1 MPTAKTLALSLLVL
15 PLTLVSAP
23 APSSA
28 VPPSAS
34 YAQPAISPDGSEIA
48 FASGGD
54 LWTVPAAG
62 GTARLLVA
70 HPATESR
77 PVWSPDGRQLAFV
90 STRTGNGD
98 IYVVSLAG
106 GDVRRLTW
114 DDAEEVV
121 DAWSADGR
129 WLYFS
134 SGRQEIAGMNDIF
147 RVSAL
152 GGTPL
157 PVTAD
162 PYTNEYFAAVSRDGR
177 SLAFTAQGIVAAQ
190 WWRHGHSHIDESE
203 IWLRQDGARKEDAPV
218 YRKVSAGDSKE
229 VWPLWGE
236 DGAGAR
242 LYFVSDRG
250 GVENLWWIDPA
261 QPQPAAQ
268 PLSRFDSGRVLWPSI
283 SADGRAIVFERG
295 FRIWKID
302 TATGQTGE
310 VPVSLQGAPVGAA
323 VERLELSRGFD
334 ELALSP
340 DGEKVAFIVRGEVF
354 AASAEDGGTAARV
367 TETYDAESQLI
378 WSPDSRRLVY
388 VSEREGDRQIWMYDF
403 ATGKEER
410 LTDGHHSD
418 HTPRL
423 SPDGRRLAYQRG
435 SEGIRVLDLA
445 TRADRPVAAAPMI
458 APPVGLARPFVW
470 SPDGQWI
477 AFLSSRER
485 MFSNASV
492 VPAAGGEARPVSF
505 LANVGSDA
513 ISWSPDGRFLLFTTG
528 QRTEPGQ
535 LARVDL
541 VPRVP
546 PFREDQFRSLFE
558 QESPPVVN
566 PAQPSEEREKTTDK
580 DQKDGKDGKDEKRD
594 AMKPAPAGPVE
605 VVFEGIQRRTSLLPV
620 GIDAEYQVISPDGK
634 QTVIVATVGGQ
645 TNLWLYSLDDE
656 AEEPPVAAQLTSTS
670 GEKGYPQFSPD
681 GKKVFYLDGGQVHWI
696 DIEEGEPTP
705 LDVTAEMDVDFAREK
720 VAVFEQA
727 WRWLRDN
734 FVDPGMRGVDWEAA
748 RAEYLPRA
756 LGSRTP
762 DELRRVV
769 SLMIGELNA
778 SHSGIRPP
786 GGSTKTTTGRL
797 GLRFD
802 RPAYEDQGRL
812 RITEVLPLAPAAVS
826 RKIQPGDWLIA
837 VDGRAL
843 DERTSLDSLL
853 DHKIGR
859 RVVLTLASS
868 AGGKE
873 RREVAV
879 QPVDL
884 QTEKVLVYRDWVNRR
899 REIVDRL
906 SGGRL
911 GYVHMFDMSASS
923 LEQLHLDLDAE
934 NQGRQGVVVD
944 LRHNNGGFVNP
955 YALDILARRGY
966 MGMAFRGFDTAPA
979 RTVLGQRALER
990 PTILLVNRHTLSDG
1004 EDFTEGYRTL
1014 GLGKVV
1020 GEPTAGWIIY
1030 TSNVDLVDGSN
1041 LRLPFIKIT
1050 DAKGE
1055 DMELNPRPVDIPVER
1070 PVGEG
1075 PTGRDVQ
1082 IETAVR
1088 ELLRQIGAGGY
1099 SK

>member
-1 MPTAKTLALSLLVL
+1 M
-15 PLTLVSAP
+15 AP
-23 APSSA
+23 PSSA
-28 VPPSAS
+28 SS
-34 YAQPAISPDGSEIA
+34 
-48 FASGGD
+48 
-54 LWTVPAAG
+54 
-62 GTARLLVA
+62 
-70 HPATESR
+70 
-77 PVWSPDGRQLAFV
+77 
-90 STRTGNGD
+90 
-98 IYVVSLAG
+98 
-106 GDVRRLTW
+106 
-114 DDAEEVV
+114 
-121 DAWSADGR
+121 
-129 WLYFS
+129 FS
-134 SGRQEIAGMNDIF
+134 SR
-147 RVSAL
+147 
-152 GGTPL
+152 
-157 PVTAD
+157 
-162 PYTNEYFAAVSRDGR
+162 
-177 SLAFTAQGIVAAQ
+177 
-190 WWRHGHSHIDESE
+190 
-203 IWLRQDGARKEDAPV
+203 
-218 YRKVSAGDSKE
+218 
-229 VWPLWGE
+229 
-236 DGAGAR
+236 
-242 LYFVSDRG
+242 
-250 GVENLWWIDPA
+250 
-261 QPQPAAQ
+261 
-268 PLSRFDSGRVLWPSI
+268 
-283 SADGRAIVFERG
+283 
-295 FRIWKID
+295 
-302 TATGQTGE
+302 
-310 VPVSLQGAPVGAA
+310 
-323 VERLELSRGFD
+323 FD

-340 DGEKVAFIVRGEVF
+340 DGEKVAFLVRGEVF

-367 TETYDAESQLI
+367 TETYAAESQVI
-378 WSPDSRRLVY
+378 WSPDSRRLAY

-403 ATGKEER
+403 ASGKEER
-410 LTDGHHSD
+410 LTDGRHSD
-418 HTPRL
+418 HTPRF

-435 SEGIRVLDLA
+435 TEGIRVLDLG
-445 TRADRPVAAAPMI
+445 TRADRAVAAAPMI
-458 APPVGLARPFVW
+458 APPIGSARPFDW
-470 SPDGQWI
+470 SPDGKWI

-541 VPRVP
+541 VPRVT

-558 QESPPVVN
+558 QESPPAVN
-566 PAQPSEEREKTTDK
+566 PAQQTREKDEKTDK
-580 DQKDGKDGKDEKRD
+580 DIEDGKDSKDEKQD
-594 AMKPAPAGPVE
+594 TDEKAGKKEPVKPVE

-620 GIDAEYQVISPDGK
+620 GVDTGYQAISPDGK
-634 QTVIVATVGGQ
+634 QVVVIATVGGQ
-645 TNLWLYSLDDE
+645 ANLWLYSLDDE
-656 AEEPPVAAQLTSTS
+656 AEDPPVATQLTSTS
-670 GEKGYPQFSPD
+670 GDKGFPQFSPD
-681 GKKVFYLDGGQVHWI
+681 GKKVFYLDGGQI
-696 DIEEGEPTP
+696 QSIEIEEGEPAS
-705 LDVTAEMDVDFAREK
+705 LDVTAEMDVDFAQEK
-720 VAVFEQA
+720 MEVFSQA

-734 FVDPGMRGVDWEAA
+734 FVDPRMHGVDWEAA

-762 DELRRVV
+762 DELRRVL

-778 SHSGIRPP
+778 SHTGIRGPV
-786 GGSTKTTTGRL
+786 GSTKTTTGRL

-802 RPAYEDQGRL
+802 RLAYEDQGRL
-812 RITEVLPLAPAAVS
+812 RISEVVPLGPAAVS
-826 RKIQPGDWLIA
+826 RKIQSGDWLLA
-837 VDGRAL
+837 VDGRPV
-843 DERTSLDSLL
+843 DERTNLEALL
-853 DHKIGR
+853 NHKIGR

-868 AGGKE
+868 ASGKD

-879 QPVDL
+879 QPVGL
-884 QTEKVLVYRDWVNRR
+884 QTEKALVYRDWVNRK
-899 REIVDRL
+899 RELVDRL
-906 SGGRL
+906 SQGRL
-911 GYVHMFDMSASS
+911 GYVHMFDMNSPS

-1030 TSNVDLVDGSN
+1030 TSNVDLVDGSS

-1088 ELLRQIGAGGY
+1088 ELLKQIGG
-1099 SK
+1099 S